1 MTAIESLTK
10 IDMPR
15 RGPLFARLILRIY
28 RARGASEAR
37 PPLNLPGYLPP
48 VLLVAAL
55 LLTVG
60 VFHLLNVSLY
70 GMLQDRLDEGITV
83 QPSNLENPGLQALP
97 ADLLGV
103 FELTRRIAPGLDV
116 SAEFAAN
123 IMPYLEQDSLTE
135 DERTYLRS
143 YQQDKFTNDPLWIET
158 DLLFRVMQRRAE
170 AADGAVVFAF
180 GAGELEAFLR
190 ELTAVSAEKPVM
202 AFMDVMSFTD
212 VPGGPDCP
220 AGSGDGL
227 GCRLEILLAGFAS
240 EPNALGLLPGLAP
253 GPLEGRLYS
262 LNTLSSLFREN
273 QSRVE
278 DTRTLITA
286 LFEETAQSG
295 AVYRRM
301 LQAVNGPIQWVT
313 VAAALWCALIL
324 LFRRS
329 WARLQEAMSS
339 GRRLAALDPE
349 FAGTSCPWGGPDGER
364 MGAARDA
371 VRLYGSQILPYR
383 LLRSLAAEK
392 LQHDKAA
399 SPGLIE
405 RIVEGYRAQVAEQE
419 YSIVGWLIMLV
430 PTLGFIGT
438 IYGMMQAMGG
448 AHLIVAA
455 QDQSALEASVL
466 QLSEH
471 LGTAF
476 DTTLIALVMAALLEG
491 LRAMTQREEARAF
504 DSLARH
510 ARDEI
515 ESIRRHIAAEW

>member
-1 MTAIESLTK
+1 MTAIDSVTK
-10 IDMPR
+10 NVS
-15 RGPLFARLILRIY
+15 ARILMRIY
-28 RARGASEAR
+28 RAKGASEAR
-37 PPLNLPGYLPP
+37 PPLNLPGYMPP
-48 VLLVAAL
+48 LLLIVAL

-60 VFHLLNVSLY
+60 LFHLLNASIYQL
-70 GMLQDRLDEGITV
+70 LQERLDEGISV
-83 QPSNLENPGLQALP
+83 QPSSLESPGLQALP

-123 IMPYLEQDSLTE
+123 IMPYLEQESLTE
-135 DERTYLRS
+135 DERAYLSS
-143 YQQDKFTNDPLWIET
+143 YQRDKFTNDPLWIET

-170 AADGAVVFAF
+170 STADGAPVFAF
-180 GAGELEAFLR
+180 GADELAAFLE
-190 ELTAVSAEKPVM
+190 ELTAITAEKPVM
-202 AFMDVMSFTD
+202 AFMDVFSFTH
-212 VPGGPDCP
+212 VPGGPACP
-220 AGSGDGL
+220 DVETPA
-227 GCRLEILLAGFAS
+227 CRLDILLAGFAAQPS
-240 EPNALGLLPGLAP
+240 FLGLLADLQP
-253 GPLEGRLYS
+253 GPLEGRLFS
-262 LNTLSSLFREN
+262 LNTLSSLYREN

-286 LFEETAQSG
+286 LFEEVSQSG
-295 AVYRRM
+295 AVYRRL
-301 LQAVNGPIQWVT
+301 LQAINGPIQWVT

-324 LFRRS
+324 LFRRA
-329 WARLQEAMSS
+329 WARMQEAMSG
-339 GRRLAALDPE
+339 GRRLAALDPVLSE
-349 FAGTSCPWGGPDGER
+349 GSRPWGDMAGESFS
-364 MGAARDA
+364 AARASAD
-371 VRLYGSQILPYR
+371 RYSSQILPYR
-383 LLRSLAAEK
+383 LLRSLAVEKSQHAE
-392 LQHDKAA
+392 AA
-399 SPGLIE
+399 TPGLIE

-466 QLSEH
+466 QLSRH

-510 ARDEI
+510 AHDEI
-515 ESIRRHIAAEW
+515 EVIRRHLVAE

>member
-1 MTAIESLTK
+1 MTAIQSLGK
-10 IDMPR
+10 IGRPR
-15 RGPLFARLILRIY
+15 RGPLFARLLMRVY

-48 VLLVAAL
+48 ILLVAAL

-60 VFHLLNVSLY
+60 LFHLLNVSLY
-70 GMLQDRLDEGITV
+70 GMLQDRLEEGITV
-83 QPSNLENPGLQALP
+83 QPSNLEKPGLQALP

-123 IMPYLEQDSLTE
+123 IMPYLEQESLTE
-135 DERTYLRS
+135 DERAYLRS

-170 AADGAVVFAF
+170 AADGSFVFAF

-190 ELTAVSAEKPVM
+190 ELTAVPAEKPVM
-202 AFMDVMSFTD
+202 AFMDVLSFSD

-220 AGSGDGL
+220 EDPEGGL
-227 GCRLEILLAGFAS
+227 DCRLPILLAGFS
-240 EPNALGLLPGLAP
+240 PEPSPFGILSGLAP

-262 LNTLSSLFREN
+262 LNTLSSLYREN

-295 AVYRRM
+295 AVYRRL

-329 WARLQEAMSS
+329 WARLQEAVSS
-339 GRRLAALDPE
+339 GRRLAAIDPVLGG
-349 FAGTSCPWGGPDGER
+349 AGSPWGGSDGEAA
-364 MGAARDA
+364 GAAREA
-371 VRLYGSQILPYR
+371 VHRYGSQILPYR

-392 LQHDKAA
+392 SQHDKAA
-399 SPGLIE
+399 TPGLIE

-455 QDQSALEASVL
+455 QDQAALEASVL
-466 QLSEH
+466 QLSRH

-515 ESIRRHIAAEW
+515 EGIRRHLAAER